1 MKKGEEP
8 SPTGKRIV
16 KRVES
21 DLGGLFDKPD
31 KSPGNREIK
40 RVNTELISRMDT
52 DGGARVETEAGL
64 RFETE

>member
-1 MKKGEEP
+1 M
-8 SPTGKRIV
+8 
-16 KRVES
+16 ES

-31 KSPGNREIK
+31 ISPGLREIK
-40 RVNTELISRMDT
+40 RVNTELGLCKDKDGGARMDT